1 MNYKINLK
9 TSLNKELKRIL
20 NEQME
25 DSLQQLTD
33 KEKETDVSVHEFRKN
48 MKKSRAVLR
57 LMRHNVKKESYREM
71 NSLFRDLSKRLGR
84 SREAKVHL
92 DTLEEIM
99 SENELPK
106 TAGSLYDYFQQEY
119 DETLQNLKDNENVL
133 NDTIKKLQQ
142 ARQKIHKLSMDDD
155 DTSLIYQGIKKVYK
169 RGRKALTVVYEFP
182 GGENFHE
189 WRKRAKYLWYICLL
203 LEEIWPEVMNGYITS
218 LDELSDYL
226 GKEHDLFELQNIILE
241 RQDLNFIPEKDRQI
255 IANVIDKYRT
265 TIQCKARPVGSKLYF
280 EKPKM
285 FAKRIIHYRS
295 VEMAKINSGSEKT
308 NLIL

>member
-1 MNYKINLK
+1 MNYKIDL
-9 TSLNKELKRIL
+9 TTPLNKELKRIL

-57 LMRHNVKKESYREM
+57 LMRHNIKKEAYRDM
-71 NSLFRDLSKRLGR
+71 NTLFRDLSKRLGKL
-84 SREAKVHL
+84 RETKVHL

-99 SENELPK
+99 SENKLPK
-106 TAGSLYDYFQQEY
+106 TAGSIYDYFQQEY
-119 DETLQNLKDNENVL
+119 DETLKNLKDNEIIL

-142 ARQKIHKLSMDDD
+142 ARQKIHELSMDDD
-155 DTSLIYQGIKKVYK
+155 DISLIYNGIKKVYK
-169 RGRKALTVVYEFP
+169 RGRNALALVNEFP
-182 GGENFHE
+182 GGKNFHE

-241 RQDLNFIPEKDRQI
+241 RQDLNFIPEKERQI
-255 IANVIDKYRT
+255 IANVIDKYRK
-265 TIQCKARPVGSKLYF
+265 TIQSKAWPAGSKLYF

-285 FAKRIIHYRS
+285 FAKRIIQYRW
-295 VEMAKINSGSEKT
+295 VEMAKTNSV
-308 NLIL
+308 NNCF